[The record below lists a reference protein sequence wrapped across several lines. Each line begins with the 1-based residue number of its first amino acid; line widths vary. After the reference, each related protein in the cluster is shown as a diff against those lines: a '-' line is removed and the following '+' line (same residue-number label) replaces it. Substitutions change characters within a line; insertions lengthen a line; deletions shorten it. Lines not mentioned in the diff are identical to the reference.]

1 MSRIWTMLLNVFSY
15 FNIFNFFKNEPE
27 LVVEDINKLD
37 DKVVENKIQKSYM
50 ENYLRHNDL
59 NVMSEW
65 DYLVRLHIR

>member
-27 LVVEDINKLD
+27 LVVE

>member
-1 MSRIWTMLLNVFSY
+1 MLLNVFSY

-27 LVVEDINKLD
+27 LVVE